1 MPDVACLL
9 LVNRAQA
16 MTGGR
21 CLFQGDESVIRLTQ
35 RWVERAVIGLNLC
48 PFAGGVQKK
57 GQVRYRVSDATEP
70 AALKAH
76 LEEELRLLQQTSP
89 EAVETTLLIHPLML
103 DDFLDYNDF
112 LVVADQCL
120 SELELDGVIQIAS
133 FHPRYRFADSG
144 PDDIENYTNRA
155 PFPILHL
162 LREES
167 VSRATAKLEAPDAI
181 YRRNMQRMREL
192 GIEGWEAL
200 WSD

>member
-1 MPDVACLL
+1 
-9 LVNRAQA
+9 
-16 MTGGR
+16 MTAKGGA
-21 CLFQGDESVIRLTQ
+21 FHDDESVIHSTK

-48 PFAGGVQKK
+48 PFARVVQKQ
-57 GQVRYRVSDATEP
+57 GRVRYRVSDATAP
-70 AALKAH
+70 AELKAD
-76 LEEELRLLQQTSP
+76 LEEELRLLQQSSP
-89 EAVETTLLIHPLML
+89 DKVETTLLIHPHVL

-120 SELELDGVIQIAS
+120 SDLKLDGVIQIAS

-155 PFPILHL
+155 PYPILHL

-167 VSRATAKLEAPDAI
+167 VSLATARLEEPDAI
-181 YRRNMQRMREL
+181 YRRNMERMREL
-192 GIEGWEAL
+192 GIEGWDAL

>member
-1 MPDVACLL
+1 MPIVACLSR
-9 LVNRAQA
+9 VDRVKA
-16 MTGGR
+16 MAEGL
-21 CLFQGDESVIRLTQ
+21 CPFHGDESVVRSTQ

-48 PFAGGVQKK
+48 PFAGGVQKM
-57 GQVRYRVSDATEP
+57 GRVRYCVSEATEP
-70 AALKAH
+70 AALKAD
-76 LEEELRLLQQTSP
+76 LEDELRLLQQTSP
-89 EAVETTLLIHPLML
+89 DEVETTLLIHPRVL

-120 SELELDGVIQIAS
+120 SDLELDGVMQIAS

-144 PDDIENYTNRA
+144 PEDIENYTNRA

-167 VSRATAKLEAPDAI
+167 ISRVTAKLDEPDAI

-192 GIEGWEAL
+192 GMEGWKAL
-200 WSD
+200 WVD